1 MIVMEARTILF
12 LCFRLHN
19 LVISRQKDKENSSI
33 LEKKLQEERKSKSVI
48 EQQLSTERKAKK
60 AEEAAAARAV
70 AIANATR

>member
-1 MIVMEARTILF
+1 MG
-12 LCFRLHN
+12 
-19 LVISRQKDKENSSI
+19 
-33 LEKKLQEERKSKSVI
+33 KSKSVI